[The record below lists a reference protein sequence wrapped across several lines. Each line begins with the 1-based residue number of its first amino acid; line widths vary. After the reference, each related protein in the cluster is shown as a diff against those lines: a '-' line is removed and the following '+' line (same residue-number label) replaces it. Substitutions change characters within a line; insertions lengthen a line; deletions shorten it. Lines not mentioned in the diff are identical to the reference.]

1 MEFEDGP
8 FSGNEDFIE
17 NLKTGCRLLV
27 PRTYERVNED
37 DILIKKKTITL
48 IIIKLFRSFNV

>member
-8 FSGNEDFIE
+8 FSGNEDDIE

-27 PRTYERVNED
+27 PQTYERVNED
-37 DILIKKKTITL
+37 DILIKKTVTL